1 MDEDLLAQEY
11 IHALDQCLPGSSPL
25 RRESLEARS
34 TMLGADALTALA
46 EAESHLAQIT
56 DAIFRLDTGPAAD
69 FAGYVWFVLTAV
81 EPATASAARPIRLR
95 REAARP

>member
-1 MDEDLLAQEY
+1 
-11 IHALDQCLPGSSPL
+11 
-25 RRESLEARS
+25 
-34 TMLGADALTALA
+34 MLGADALTALA

-81 EPATASAARPIRLR
+81 EQLQQAPYAPDATAVVQRPLGFDQMDSALRVRWIAFASAVRRTYKRDRP
-95 REAARP
+95 